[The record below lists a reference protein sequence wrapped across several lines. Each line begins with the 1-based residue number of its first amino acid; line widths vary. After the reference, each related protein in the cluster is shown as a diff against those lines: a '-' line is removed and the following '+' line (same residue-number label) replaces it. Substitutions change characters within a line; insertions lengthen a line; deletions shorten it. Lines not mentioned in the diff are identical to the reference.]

1 MIKAL
6 SEEGYK
12 SRPLSIK
19 LKKLGYDISHMS
31 VSNVIRGIGKR
42 REAAAKGEI
51 FKYNYQRP
59 ARSKIMLAKLKDLTN
74 CENPKSQRIMAIK
87 CNTSQTTINRAIHND
102 LNLKTRRKSK
112 VHKLLPKHKKN
123 RRVNSLKLLKTHLQK
138 KNMEFVVTLDESWI
152 ELSDCN
158 RKRRICYIS
167 KESNIP
173 ENWVFERKESFSP
186 KFMVIG
192 IITGRG
198 VLPLIEV
205 LDKTKVN
212 SQYYID
218 HVLTP
223 LVYKYLPQLYPNELH
238 KVFVHHDSATS
249 HTSTLTT
256 NWMKKTE
263 EELGIK
269 FIDKSSILVKS
280 PDASPLDFY
289 GFGYLKQRLAKRKA
303 RTLGGLRK
311 VAKEEWSTIT
321 KEMILKVYND
331 WYFRLKCIRKRNGEH
346 IEHVRQIH
354 KRLIK

>member
-1 MIKAL
+1 MPKIIDQKLEGMIKAL
-6 SEEGYK
+6 FEEGYK
-12 SRPLSIK
+12 SCSLSVK
-19 LKKLGYDISHMS
+19 LRKLGYDISHMS

-42 REAAAKGEI
+42 REAAAKGEV
-51 FKYNYQRP
+51 FKLNYQRP
-59 ARSKIMLAKLKDLTN
+59 ARTKMMLLNLKDLNN

-87 CNTSQTTINRAIHND
+87 CNTPQTTINRAIHDD
-102 LNLKTRRKSK
+102 LNLKTQRKSK
-112 VHKLLPKHKKN
+112 VHNPPQKN
-123 RRVNSLKLLKTHLQK
+123 RMVNSLKLLKTHLQK

-167 KESNIP
+167 KEKSIS
-173 ENWVFERKESFSP
+173 ENRGYERKESFSP
-186 KFMVIG
+186 KFMVIV

-205 LDKTKVN
+205 PDKTKVN

-223 LVYKYLPQLYPNELH
+223 LVYKYLPQLYSNELH
-238 KVFVHHDSATS
+238 KVFVHYDSATS

-269 FIDKSSILVKS
+269 FIDKSSILVKL

-289 GFGYLKQRLAKRKA
+289 GFRYLKQRLAKRKA
-303 RTLGGLRK
+303 
-311 VAKEEWSTIT
+311 
-321 KEMILKVYND
+321 
-331 WYFRLKCIRKRNGEH
+331 
-346 IEHVRQIH
+346 
-354 KRLIK
+354 